1 MLFII
6 MELED
11 KVDDLSRQLEN
22 IENSYFR
29 TEKKK
34 KNGMVLVAD

>member
-34 KNGMVLVAD
+34 KTEWF

>member
-34 KNGMVLVAD
+34 NGMVLVAD